1 MVELLISQI
10 AQAAARGLE
19 PSTER
24 LQRSVVGAAVMAIF
38 ALIALL
44 SLFAT
49 GWFAVY
55 EQQGPVVASACM
67 TFTAVVLALLA
78 WAIVTILNR
87 RARRI
92 WEAERL
98 EAERRRLAASGSRS
112 GAVLALTELP
122 GLVRASP
129 VITILSVAGIAYAL
143 MKSRR

>member
-24 LQRSVVGAAVMAIF
+24 LQRSVAGAAVMAIF

-55 EQQGPVVASACM
+55 EQQGPVVASAWM

-98 EAERRRLAASGSRS
+98 EAERRLAASGSRS